1 MRIGIDCRMLG
12 PGFGLARYVEQLVK
26 HLLEID
32 LKNEYVLF
40 LKDDNFKNFSPL
52 LGEGE
57 GEVSDIN
64 NPHLTSPYKGE
75 EKTIDD
81 SFYFIKQGRVK
92 LVLADIPWYSWA
104 EQIKFKKIIDQEKVD
119 LMHFPHWNVPLFYN
133 KPFVV
138 TIHDLIMYHFPRA
151 EATTLGPLKFWLK
164 DRAHRLLVKHAVKK
178 AKHILITSE
187 FTKQDIHQ
195 TLHVPME
202 KMIVTYQ
209 APFEISNF
217 QFSISNQTQSPND
230 KVLEKFKVSKPFVLY
245 VGSAYPHKNLERLL
259 KAWQIFTDK
268 HDNDYQLVL
277 VGKESYFYDR
287 LKREVEG
294 TQSIIF
300 TGFVPDDE
308 LVELYKQASLYVFPS
323 LYEGFGLPPLEA
335 QKYNVP
341 VVSSN
346 ASCLPEVLVDS
357 ALYFDPENPDQIADI
372 IWTGLTDN
380 NLRFELQNNA
390 QENLQR
396 FSWQKLAE
404 QTLEVYKKLL

>member
-1 MRIGIDCRMLG
+1 MKIGIDCRMLG

-32 LKNEYVLF
+32 SDNEYVLF
-40 LKDDNFKNFSPL
+40 VRANTPLPPSRGEFK
-52 LGEGE
+52 
-57 GEVSDIN
+57 V
-64 NPHLTSPYKGE
+64 
-75 EKTIDD
+75 
-81 SFYFIKQGRVK
+81 V
-92 LVLADIPWYSWA
+92 VADIPWYSWA
-104 EQIKFKKIIDQEKVD
+104 EQTKFKKIIDKEKVD

-178 AKHILITSE
+178 SKHILVTSE

-195 TLHVPME
+195 TLSVPME

-209 APFEISNF
+209 APFDMNHKSRIMNHELIN
-217 QFSISNQTQSPND
+217 
-230 KVLEKFKVSKPFVLY
+230 EKFGINKPYVLY
-245 VGSAYPHKNLERLL
+245 VGAAYPHKNLKNLI
-259 KAWQIFTDK
+259 KAWQIFVDK
-268 HDNDYQLVL
+268 HDNEYQLVL
-277 VGKESYFYDR
+277 VGKDSYFYDR
-287 LKREVEG
+287 LVNDPSLTLPLLRGGEV
-294 TQSIIF
+294 IY

-308 LVELYKQASLYVFPS
+308 LVELYQQASLYVFPS

-341 VVSSN
+341 VVSSS

-357 ALYFDPENPDQIADI
+357 ALYFDPENGEQMADI
-372 IWTGLTDN
+372 MWTGLTDN
-380 NLRFELQNNA
+380 NVRFELQNNA
-390 QENLQR
+390 RENLKR

-404 QTLEVYKKLL
+404 QTLGVYKSLLSS

>member
-1 MRIGIDCRMLG
+1 MLG

>member
-1 MRIGIDCRMLG
+1 MKIGIDCRMLG

-32 LKNEYVLF
+32 SDNEYVLF
-40 LKDDNFKNFSPL
+40 LKKDNWN
-52 LGEGE
+52 E
-57 GEVSDIN
+57 I
-64 NPHLTSPYKGE
+64 E
-75 EKTIDD
+75 ESK
-81 SFYFIKQGRVK
+81 K
-92 LVLADIPWYSWA
+92 LKKVLADIPWYSWA
-104 EQIKFKKIIDQEKVD
+104 EQTKFKKNIDKEKVD

-164 DRAHRLLVKHAVKK
+164 DMAHRLLIKHAVKK
-178 AKHILITSE
+178 SKHILVTSE

-195 TLHVPME
+195 TLSVPME

-209 APFEISNF
+209 APFEKNKEEGISLPAGEAGNKELKDWGINK
-217 QFSISNQTQSPND
+217 SY
-230 KVLEKFKVSKPFVLY
+230 VLY
-245 VGSAYPHKNLERLL
+245 VGAAYPHKNLENLI
-259 KAWQIFTDK
+259 KAWQIFVDK
-268 HDNDYQLVL
+268 HDNEYQLVL
-277 VGKESYFYDR
+277 VGKNSYFYDR
-287 LKREVEG
+287 LTNDPSLTLPLLRGGEVVY
-294 TQSIIF
+294 

-308 LVELYKQASLYVFPS
+308 LVELYRQASLYVFPS

-357 ALYFDPENPDQIADI
+357 ALYFDPENGEQIADI
-372 IWTGLTDN
+372 MWTGLTDN
-380 NLRFELQNNA
+380 NVRFELQNNA
-390 QENLQR
+390 QENLKR

-404 QTLEVYKKLL
+404 QTLGVYKKTLSF

>member
-1 MRIGIDCRMLG
+1 MKIGIDCRMLG

-32 LKNEYVLF
+32 PDNEYVLF
-40 LKDDNFKNFSPL
+40 LKKDNWN
-52 LGEGE
+52 EIE
-57 GEVSDIN
+57 
-64 NPHLTSPYKGE
+64 
-75 EKTIDD
+75 D
-81 SFYFIKQGRVK
+81 SKK
-92 LVLADIPWYSWA
+92 LKKVLADIPWYSWA
-104 EQIKFKKIIDQEKVD
+104 EQTKFKKIIDKEKVD
-119 LMHFPHWNVPLFYN
+119 LMHFPHWNVPLFNN

-164 DRAHRLLVKHAVKK
+164 DRVHRMLVKHAVKR
-178 AKHILITSE
+178 AQSIFVTSD

-195 TLHVPME
+195 TLGVPME

-209 APFEISNF
+209 APFESSQFLVQSSQFDISKFGINK
-217 QFSISNQTQSPND
+217 PY
-230 KVLEKFKVSKPFVLY
+230 VLFV
-245 VGSAYPHKNLERLL
+245 GAAYPHKNLENLI
-259 KAWQIFTDK
+259 KAWQIFVDK
-268 HDNDYQLVL
+268 HDNEYQLVL
-277 VGKESYFYDR
+277 VGKSSYFYDR
-287 LKREVEG
+287 LKSEVG
-294 TQSIIF
+294 NMQSIIF

-357 ALYFDPENPDQIADI
+357 ALYFDPENGEQMADI
-372 IWTGLTDN
+372 MWTGLTDN

-390 QENLQR
+390 RENLKR

-404 QTLEVYKKLL
+404 QTLEVYKSSLSF

>member
-1 MRIGIDCRMLG
+1 MLG

-32 LKNEYVLF
+32 SANEYVLF
-40 LKDDNFKNFSPL
+40 LKNDNFSL
-52 LGEGE
+52 
-57 GEVSDIN
+57 VSESQNIKKV
-64 NPHLTSPYKGE
+64 LT
-75 EKTIDD
+75 
-81 SFYFIKQGRVK
+81 
-92 LVLADIPWYSWA
+92 DIPWYSWA
-104 EQIKFKKIIDQEKVD
+104 EQTKFKKIIDKEEVD

-164 DRAHRLLVKHAVKK
+164 DRAHRILVKHAVKK
-178 AKHILITSE
+178 AQSIFVTSE

-195 TLHVPME
+195 TLGVPME

-209 APFEISNF
+209 APFEKNKEEGIRNKELKDWG
-217 QFSISNQTQSPND
+217 IN
-230 KVLEKFKVSKPFVLY
+230 KPYVLY
-245 VGSAYPHKNLERLL
+245 VGSAYPHKNLENLI
-259 KAWQIFTDK
+259 KAWQIFVDK
-268 HDNDYQLVL
+268 HDHDYQLVL
-277 VGKESYFYDR
+277 VGKSSYFYDR
-287 LKREVEG
+287 LVNDPSLALPLSRGGEVVY
-294 TQSIIF
+294 

-308 LVELYKQASLYVFPS
+308 LVELYRQASLYVFPS

-357 ALYFDPENPDQIADI
+357 ALYFDPENGEQMADI
-372 IWTGLTDN
+372 MWTGLTDN
-380 NLRFELQNNA
+380 NVRFELQNNA
-390 QENLQR
+390 QENLKR

-404 QTLEVYKKLL
+404 QTLGVYKSSLSS